1 MEFLI
6 RNAEEKDW
14 AAVTALMSR
23 VQEMHVAWRP
33 DLYKPNPEMIPQA
46 VFAKILES
54 GTCYVAQAGEQVAGV
69 MLVAFCHSGNASHVE
84 RDVLYIDS
92 MAVEEGYRGRGI
104 GRAFFETARQLCRG
118 RGPPGRGA
126 FLAFC
131 MGRLYSRGM
140 PAWRQAS
147 RVAAS
152 QTLAWTSPMWTLPS
166 SSIHR
171 RLWPMP
177 PPME

>member
-14 AAVTALMSR
+14 AAVTAIMSQ

-33 DLYKPNPEMIPQA
+33 DIYKPNPEMIPQA

-54 GTCYVAQAGEQVAGV
+54 GTCYVAQAEDKVVGV

-92 MAVEEGYRGRGI
+92 MAVAQAYRGQGI
-104 GRAFFETARQLCRG
+104 GHAFFEKARQICQERKMQSIELQVN
-118 RGPPGRGA
+118 A
-126 FLAFC
+126 EN
-131 MGRLYSRGM
+131 
-140 PAWRQAS
+140 QAAYAMYRS
-147 RVAAS
+147 CGFTERAIK
-152 QTLAWTSPMWTLPS
+152 MELPVS
-166 SSIHR
+166 
-171 RLWPMP
+171 L
-177 PPME
+177 

>member
-33 DLYKPNPEMIPQA
+33 DIYKPNPEMIPQA

-92 MAVEEGYRGRGI
+92 MAVEEGYRGLGI
-104 GRAFFETARQLCRG
+104 GHAFFETARQLCREKG
-118 RGPPGRGA
+118 MQSIELQV
-126 FLAFC
+126 LAEN
-131 MGRLYSRGM
+131 
-140 PAWRQAS
+140 QAACAMYRS
-147 RVAAS
+147 CGFTDKAIK
-152 QTLAWTSPMWTLPS
+152 MELPVS
-166 SSIHR
+166 V
-171 RLWPMP
+171 
-177 PPME
+177 

>member
-14 AAVTALMSR
+14 AAVTALMSQ

-33 DLYKPNPEMIPQA
+33 DIYKPNPEMIPQA

-54 GTCYVAQAGEQVAGV
+54 GTCYVAQAGEQVVGV

-104 GRAFFETARQLCRG
+104 GHAFFETARQLCREKG
-118 RGPPGRGA
+118 MQSIELQV
-126 FLAFC
+126 LAEN
-131 MGRLYSRGM
+131 
-140 PAWRQAS
+140 QAACAMYRS
-147 RVAAS
+147 CGFTDKAIK
-152 QTLAWTSPMWTLPS
+152 MELPVS
-166 SSIHR
+166 V
-171 RLWPMP
+171 
-177 PPME
+177 

>member
-14 AAVTALMSR
+14 AAVTAIMSQ

-33 DLYKPNPEMIPQA
+33 DIYKPNPEMIPQA

-54 GTCYVAQAGEQVAGV
+54 GTCYVAQAGEQVVGV

-104 GRAFFETARQLCRG
+104 GHAFFETARQLCREKG
-118 RGPPGRGA
+118 MQSIELQV
-126 FLAFC
+126 LAEN
-131 MGRLYSRGM
+131 
-140 PAWRQAS
+140 QAACAMYRS
-147 RVAAS
+147 CGFTDKAIK
-152 QTLAWTSPMWTLPS
+152 MELPVS
-166 SSIHR
+166 V
-171 RLWPMP
+171 
-177 PPME
+177 

>member
-33 DLYKPNPEMIPQA
+33 DIYKPNPEMIPQA

-69 MLVAFCHSGNASHVE
+69 MLVAFCHGGNASHVE

-104 GRAFFETARQLCRG
+104 GHAFFETARQLCREKG
-118 RGPPGRGA
+118 MQSIELQV
-126 FLAFC
+126 LAEN
-131 MGRLYSRGM
+131 
-140 PAWRQAS
+140 QAACAMYRS
-147 RVAAS
+147 CGFTDKAIK
-152 QTLAWTSPMWTLPS
+152 MELPVS
-166 SSIHR
+166 V
-171 RLWPMP
+171 
-177 PPME
+177 

>member
-14 AAVTALMSR
+14 AAVTAIMSQ

-33 DLYKPNPEMIPQA
+33 DIYKPNPEMIPRA

-54 GTCYVAQAGEQVAGV
+54 GTCYVAQAEDKVVGV

-92 MAVEEGYRGRGI
+92 MAVAQAYRGQGI
-104 GRAFFETARQLCRG
+104 GHAFFEKARQICRE
-118 RGPPGRGA
+118 RKMQSIELQVNA
-126 FLAFC
+126 EN
-131 MGRLYSRGM
+131 
-140 PAWRQAS
+140 QAAYAMYRS
-147 RVAAS
+147 CGFTERAIK
-152 QTLAWTSPMWTLPS
+152 MELPVS
-166 SSIHR
+166 
-171 RLWPMP
+171 L
-177 PPME
+177 